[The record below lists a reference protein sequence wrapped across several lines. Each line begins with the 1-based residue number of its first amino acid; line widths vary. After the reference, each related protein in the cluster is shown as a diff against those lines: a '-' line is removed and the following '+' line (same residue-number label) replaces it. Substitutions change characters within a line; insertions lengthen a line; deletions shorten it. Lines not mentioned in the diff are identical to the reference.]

1 MICNTDVYRCYS
13 NCLKDY
19 LTKNGERYF
28 LVAKDIKSNKVF
40 YAFEK
45 TERLFELIQEWE
57 NNNPKNNY
65 VI

>member
-1 MICNTDVYRCYS
+1 MIQSENVYRCYS

-19 LTKNGERYF
+19 LAKHGVKYF

-45 TERLFELIQEWE
+45 TETFSMLLQQWE
-57 NNNPKNNY
+57 DNSPKK
-65 VI
+65 